1 MPLDSHHLL
10 EESVPIGGLLLA
22 WYVLSA
28 FVAVIASGSFLGT
41 LSVGFR
47 IVGSATA
54 VVFVVYRGV
63 AIARGT
69 RPVRL
74 SGDLR
79 ELLDESTVVAV
90 PVLAWVVLA
99 TIVPLAFSVFG
110 ILPNFSVLVA
120 AFVQTAVAT
129 AGLYVVARVVPVLR
143 SGVGWV
149 APPLLATTDRVG
161 WKRLPVRPHDG
172 VRPIPERLPI
182 DPMTRPLRTVAVAVR
197 WRCGS

>member
-1 MPLDSHHLL
+1 MPLDSHRLL
-10 EESVPIGGLLLA
+10 EESVLIGGLLLA

-54 VVFVVYRGV
+54 VVFVVYHGV
-63 AIARGT
+63 AIVRGT
-69 RPVRL
+69 RPVCL
-74 SGDLR
+74 SGDIR

-161 WKRLPVRPHDG
+161 WKRLPVRPH
-172 VRPIPERLPI
+172 
-182 DPMTRPLRTVAVAVR
+182 MA
-197 WRCGS
+197 CGRSRKDFQPTP

>member
-1 MPLDSHHLL
+1 MPLESHRLL
-10 EESVPIGGLLLA
+10 EESVPVGGLLLA
-22 WYVLSA
+22 WHVLSA

-54 VVFVVYRGV
+54 VVFVIYRGV
-63 AIARGT
+63 AIARET
-69 RPVRL
+69 RPARL

-90 PVLAWVVLA
+90 PVLTWVVLA
-99 TIVPLAFSVFG
+99 TVVALAFSVFG
-110 ILPNFSVLVA
+110 LLPNFSVLVA

-143 SGVGWV
+143 SGVGSGCTA
-149 APPLLATTDRVG
+149 APGD
-161 WKRLPVRPHDG
+161 D
-172 VRPIPERLPI
+172 
-182 DPMTRPLRTVAVAVR
+182 
-197 WRCGS
+197 